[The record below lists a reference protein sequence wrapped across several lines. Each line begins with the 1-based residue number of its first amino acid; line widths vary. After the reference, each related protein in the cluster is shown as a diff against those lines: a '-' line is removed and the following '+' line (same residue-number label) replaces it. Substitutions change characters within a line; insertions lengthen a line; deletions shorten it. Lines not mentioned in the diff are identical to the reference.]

1 MKISMQL
8 SNYTYIYIYIYIHT
22 HTHIY
27 IYIYITFN
35 IVGLHSNIPHEY
47 GLEDIECWLD
57 KFLESLHPRFSN
69 EFVIESVY

>member
-1 MKISMQL
+1 M
-8 SNYTYIYIYIYIHT
+8 
-22 HTHIY
+22 
-27 IYIYITFN
+27 
-35 IVGLHSNIPHEY
+35 GLHSNIPHEY